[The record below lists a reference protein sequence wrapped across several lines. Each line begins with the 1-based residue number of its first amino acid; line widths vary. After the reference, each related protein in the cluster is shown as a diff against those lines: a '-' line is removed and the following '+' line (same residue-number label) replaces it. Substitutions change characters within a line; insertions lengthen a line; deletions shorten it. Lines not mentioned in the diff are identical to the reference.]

1 MTIDFRL
8 RPTPL
13 EIAAGVLFG
22 VDDETPP
29 LPEKTAITPQQAL
42 RDAMREALAR
52 PPCVVAFSGG
62 RDSSAMLALACD
74 VARKDG
80 FALPVPVTL
89 RFPGVEEADETGWQ
103 ELVIRHLRLG
113 DWVRLDFADELDYV
127 GPWAQRVLRRYG
139 VLWPANDYVDLPLL
153 EQAGA
158 GTFVDGVDGDSV
170 FSSSYLRLMQT
181 LHGRERPGRRAL
193 RDVLFL
199 LKSRTA
205 RERAA
210 YRGALRLPWMT
221 AKAQDDMRRQLAV
234 EFAAEPFSYAARV
247 RWYHRSRYLSALRST
262 TELFAA
268 ERDVAVVRP
277 LVDPSFLGALAQSLG
292 AVGFKG
298 RSATM
303 DWLFGQLLPAE
314 VISRETKAS
323 FPHYWGE
330 ASRKLAA
337 AWDGEG
343 VDERL
348 VDRDAL
354 RRVWSSDRVDH
365 RSALLIQSVWL
376 AGDLANNQ
384 SQTTSPSQS
393 RRDRCT
399 PPPAG

>member
-1 MTIDFRL
+1 MTVDFRL

-29 LPEKTAITPQQAL
+29 LPATTALTPHRAL
-42 RDAMREALAR
+42 RDAMREALSR
-52 PPCVVAFSGG
+52 TPCVIAFSGG

-80 FALPVPVTL
+80 FPLPIPVSM
-89 RFPGVEEADETGWQ
+89 RFPGVEEADETRWQ
-103 ELVIRHLRLG
+103 ELVIRHLGLA

-170 FSSSYLRLMQT
+170 FSTSYLRLMRT
-181 LHGRERPGRRAL
+181 LRGRSRPGRRAL
-193 RDVLFL
+193 RDLLFL

-210 YRGALRLPWMT
+210 YRSALRLPWMT
-221 AKAQDDMRRQLAV
+221 TEAQDDMRRQLAV

-247 RWYHRSRYLSALRST
+247 RWYHRSRYLGALRGT

-277 LVDPSFLGALAQSLG
+277 LVDPTFLSALAQALG
-292 AVGFKG
+292 ATGFKG

-303 DWLFGQLLPAE
+303 DWLFGELLPQE
-314 VISRETKAS
+314 VINRKTKAS
-323 FPHYWGE
+323 FPHYWGD
-330 ASRKLAA
+330 ASRTLAA
-337 AWDGEG
+337 DWDGEG
-343 VDERL
+343 LDNRF

-365 RSALLIQSVWL
+365 RSALLIQSLWL
-376 AGDLANNQ
+376 
-384 SQTTSPSQS
+384 S
-393 RRDRCT
+393 RNGGTER
-399 PPPAG
+399 P